1 MNSRRPQADDLCRP
15 PPAGNEQSGAA
26 TCAQETLARAWS
38 LKEAAYAAWSSE
50 PTRAATAAA
59 ELQALAC
66 AHPDLPLIDALARW
80 TSGIASLAAG
90 QTQPA
95 LDHLEAAEAGLLAT
109 GQPLAAAQ
117 TLVPRIMAL
126 ALLGRHADSVSCAG
140 AAHRRLAELGD
151 KIGAAKVNLNLAA
164 LHIRRNEG
172 AAAVEPARRAGALF
186 ARLRDHPHSVMA
198 DVSLADAL
206 AASGDLDEAQRVYAR
221 AAARAAVHELP
232 VLHALADESAAIVH
246 QVRGQWREALAGLES
261 ARRRYAGL
269 GMVHHQAVA
278 EKQLADAYLELRLLP
293 ESRALYDTAV
303 SRFAEL
309 DVPDERA
316 WALVQR
322 TLAAWRMGD
331 ADAAAAD
338 LRQAGGLFDALDHC
352 SGAGAVL
359 LARAELADGAAA
371 VELAS
376 ASLERAGADALPAH
390 RLGVQLLLS
399 QALLREGRLDEA
411 RRGFDAVVASAG
423 TLGLQPLRAR
433 AHAALGD
440 VALRAGALDDARAQW
455 HAAIDAFEMQRRAL
469 PGLDLRRAFV
479 ADHLRP
485 YHGLIRLLLAGN
497 APDAPQQVLRLLERY
512 RARTAGLLAQPRS
525 GDEIERRLR
534 ERLDWLSRRL
544 QRLQDDGEHDDA
556 LEREARGVEAE
567 LLEALRRGRLVG
579 AAADG
584 EATAD
589 PLAICA
595 RLQADEGVIVYAAL
609 DDELFAVVL
618 RSGGARLVREVAVWS
633 EVRAACAALRNQ
645 MQTLAA
651 GRQRLQP
658 HLRQLTA
665 RAERAATRLRGLLCT
680 PLEPALQGAMR
691 LMIVPHGE
699 LAELP
704 WAAVADTRAT
714 GRQIVQA
721 PSVSMAL
728 GWLGR
733 PRQAARPPRT
743 VLAWGDTERLQH
755 AGDEAQ
761 AVARLYALGH
771 TLLGPQADRRSVDR
785 LAPGAEVLHFACHA
799 RFRRDNPAFS
809 ALQLADGE
817 MDVERVQELRLSAE
831 LVVLAACETGQAELG
846 AADDSVGL
854 VQAFLAAGARRV
866 LATQWPLDDA
876 LGALLMLALHRA
888 LAAGHGPAA
897 ALGLAQREL
906 AAEHPHPYHWAA
918 VTLHGAW

>member
-1 MNSRRPQADDLCRP
+1 MSAE
-15 PPAGNEQSGAA
+15 AAGAA
-26 TCAQETLARAWS
+26 DALARAWS

-50 PTRAATAAA
+50 PTRAAAAAA
-59 ELQALAC
+59 ELQALAR
-66 AHPDLPLIDALARW
+66 AHPGLPLIDALARW
-80 TSGIASLAAG
+80 TAGIAALAAG
-90 QTQPA
+90 QPQPA

-109 GQPLAAAQ
+109 GQPLPAAQ

-126 ALLGRHADSVSCAG
+126 ALLGRHADSVSCAE
-140 AAHRRLAELGD
+140 AAHRRLAGLGD
-151 KIGAAKVNLNLAA
+151 QVGAAKVNLNLAA
-164 LHIRRNEG
+164 LHIRRHEG
-172 AAAVEPARRAGALF
+172 AAAIEPARRAGALF

-206 AASGDLDEAQRVYAR
+206 AASGDLNEAQLVYAR
-221 AAARAAVHELP
+221 AATRAAVHELP

-269 GMVHHQAVA
+269 GMAHHQAVA

-293 ESRALYDTAV
+293 ESRTLYDTAV
-303 SRFAEL
+303 RRFAEL

-322 TLAAWRMGD
+322 ALAAWRMGD

-338 LRQAGGLFDALDHC
+338 LRQAGGLFDALDHR
-352 SGAGAVL
+352 SGAAAVL

-371 VELAS
+371 VELAQ
-376 ASLERAGADALPAH
+376 ASLQRAGADATPAH
-390 RLGVQLLLS
+390 RLGVQLLRS
-399 QALLREGRLDEA
+399 QALLAEGRLDEA
-411 RRGFDAVVASAG
+411 RTGLDEVVASAG
-423 TLGLQPLRAR
+423 TLGLQPLRTR

-440 VALRAGALDDARAQW
+440 LALRAGALDGARAQW
-455 HAAIDAFEMQRRAL
+455 HAAIDTFEIQREAL

-485 YHGLIRLLLAGN
+485 YHGLIRLLLAGDS
-497 APDAPQQVLRLLERY
+497 PDAPQQVLRLLERY
-512 RARTAGLLAQPRS
+512 RARTAGQLSLPRS
-525 GDEIERRLR
+525 GDETVRRLR

-544 QRLQDDGEHDDA
+544 QRLQDDGEHDEA

-567 LLEALRRGRLVG
+567 LLEALRRGRLLG

-595 RLQADEGVIVYAAL
+595 QLQADEAVIVYAAL
-609 DDELFAVVL
+609 DDELFAIVL
-618 RSGGARLVREVAVWS
+618 RSGGARLVRDVAAWS

-651 GRQRLQP
+651 GRERLQP
-658 HLRQLTA
+658 HLPQLTA
-665 RAERAATRLRGLLCT
+665 RTGRAAARLHALLCA
-680 PLEPALQGAMR
+680 PLEAALLGAER

-704 WAAVADTRAT
+704 WAAVANTLET

-721 PSVSMAL
+721 PSVTMAL
-728 GWLGR
+728 GRLAR
-733 PRQAARPPRT
+733 PRRAAGPPRS
-743 VLAWGDTERLQH
+743 VLAWGDTERLRH

-761 AVARLYALGH
+761 AVARLYPQGRA
-771 TLLGPQADRRSVDR
+771 LLGTQADRRSVEQ
-785 LAPGAEVLHFACHA
+785 LAPGAEILHFACHA
-799 RFRRDNPAFS
+799 HFRRDNPAFS

-817 MDVERVQELRLSAE
+817 MDVDRVHELQLSAE
-831 LVVLAACETGQAELG
+831 LVVLAACETGQADLG

-854 VQAFLAAGARRV
+854 VQAFLAAGAQRV

-876 LGALLMLALHRA
+876 LGATLMLALHRA
-888 LAAGHGPAA
+888 LAAGLEPAA
-897 ALGLAQREL
+897 ALGRAQREL
-906 AAEHPHPYHWAA
+906 VVEHPHPYHWAA